1 MADKNYD
8 LSRRKALLGLGTIG
22 AAGAGAGLGTSA
34 LFSDEESFTNN
45 QIVAGELDLIVD
57 YWTSVDSADASAAID
72 EGQANNG
79 TIQGDVSAQYVL
91 GDVKPGDGGFLV
103 FCPKIIDNPAWLWA
117 GSSGL
122 TDFENGYTEPELDAD
137 PDADDSTAVDDD
149 DPGEGEGELS
159 ESIQV
164 SVSYCEYEEPDEY
177 DGPYDDPREDPE
189 NYSGRELNNPD
200 DYTLAD
206 LILDLKTGFL
216 LDGDD
221 ETDGTQAYPASEDSD
236 TQAGPCICIEWEVPI
251 DVGNE
256 IQSDSLD
263 FDIQFAAEQE
273 RNNPDP
279 ESPFVDA
286 TVGSGDAFDFNSIE
300 SAVDSAESGDVISV
314 ASGTYNTGNTD
325 GVLDVEGLIL
335 EGPNAGIPGDSADR
349 GPEATIEGPLF
360 IGADNI
366 CVDGFEIR
374 DTNANAGGPL
384 PGPGAVQLSV
394 GGAYGD
400 SADGTTLRNNVIV
413 AGTNDNST
421 NLGFVVE
428 GAVDVTITQNR
439 FIEGGFSATTGAAFA
454 SPYEIEFTNNTQ
466 DTTNTIPGDTTFT
479 P

>member
-159 ESIQV
+159 ESILV
-164 SVSYCEYEEPDEY
+164 SVSYCEYEEPDGY

-189 NYSGRELNNPD
+189 NYFGRELNNPD

-206 LILDLKTGFL
+206 LILDLQTGFL

-279 ESPFVDA
+279 ESPFSTSGFSSISFNNKLNA
-286 TVGSGDAFDFNSIE
+286 QILKRSGVGT
-300 SAVDSAESGDVISV
+300 AEMKFHS
-314 ASGTYNTGNTD
+314 ASGGATNT
-325 GVLDVEGLIL
+325 
-335 EGPNAGIPGDSADR
+335 
-349 GPEATIEGPLF
+349 
-360 IGADNI
+360 NI
-366 CVDGFEIR
+366 F
-374 DTNANAGGPL
+374 
-384 PGPGAVQLSV
+384 
-394 GGAYGD
+394 
-400 SADGTTLRNNVIV
+400 
-413 AGTNDNST
+413 DNST
-421 NLGFVVE
+421 IPTDQDHPFTVE
-428 GAVDVTITQNR
+428 IDADN
-439 FIEGGFSATTGAAFA
+439 EEATTTIDGITLTENDITDGTANGDSSGARPEWPDGVPDSIDVAINVSSGGPDATTIVKDVSVDGVVPSPDSVSVSDGISWLAIPNADA
-454 SPYEIEFTNNTQ
+454 SDGTVTVDGTLRFEGTGGGTSNWVGVDFR
-466 DTTNTIPGDTTFT
+466 
-479 P
+479 